1 MSELSL
7 QKQIDEENQRRSRI
21 AAQLDVMPPHQ
32 LKRLEAAQRSL
43 ELALART
50 FGHRLN
56 EEVASRIVAGMVL
69 DPACLCSVGGGVNE
83 LPTSPQGWDSY
94 ARELANAEPLAKLS
108 INHSDSK
115 LKETIRNEA
124 ERRMRPEDR
133 IKMARAGTLDDHL
146 GSIVATEM
154 EALSFQ

>member
-1 MSELSL
+1 MSELSI

-32 LKRLEAAQRSL
+32 LKRLGAAQRNL
-43 ELALART
+43 ELALARM
-50 FGHRLN
+50 FGHRLHQ
-56 EEVASRIVAGMVL
+56 EIASRIIAGMVL

-94 ARELANAEPLAKLS
+94 ARQLANAEPLAKLS
-108 INHSDSK
+108 IDHSDSK

-124 ERRMRPEDR
+124 EHHMRPEDR

-146 GSIVATEM
+146 AAIVATEL
-154 EALSFQ
+154 EARSFQ